1 MDFLKILA
9 EVEKKLVQEF
19 KTKIQ
24 NENLMIRNKFLKL
37 FLETFLG
44 EQYFGDLDLSSDNFD
59 DFCHGVIDSISLCG
73 EEIYFFHEI
82 VNIHNTRD
90 YVTECINKYHSV
102 NNLDKCQLG
111 GSIMKCLESSSHLEI
126 L

>member
-9 EVEKKLVQEF
+9 EAEKKLVQEF

-24 NENLMIRNKFLKL
+24 NENFMIRNKFLKL